1 MKIKFVSSSFIMF
14 SVRLIT
20 TAITFKS
27 VGENSIGGRYPT
39 FTLSK
44 YGSETSSLNPLQEGT
59 LGFSFIPRE
68 CTSTKELNV
77 DFVDC
82 SFSFTGVYFR
92 GLADPRFRKSGNS

>member
-1 MKIKFVSSSFIMF
+1 MKIKFVSSSLVMF

-27 VGENSIGGRYPT
+27 VGENGIGGRYPT

-59 LGFSFIPRE
+59 L
-68 CTSTKELNV
+68 
-77 DFVDC
+77 
-82 SFSFTGVYFR
+82 
-92 GLADPRFRKSGNS
+92 